1 MVSCK
6 TGCAIKCWQTLFTR
20 DPTNADR
27 CDVMCVCVWVCLWA
41 KQSGG
46 LIGSVWWMHVR
57 KRSGLRSCDSRSV
70 DTCAVKSRPTQR
82 ALTLYPLQLG
92 APESH
97 GQVERDEVL
106 VVTQSH
112 QEVKLHLGQHLWPT
126 GESAV
131 RTQICKFWPNRIL
144 NVTSKAARG
153 GASAR
158 ATHLT
163 NKSKQ
168 HKQRRL
174 GETVQHQTQRQVSMR
189 QGATTRTSWRRSR
202 KRPSARFSS
211 L

>member
-1 MVSCK
+1 MFVLVVSCK
-6 TGCAIKCWQTLFTR
+6 TGCAITCWQTLFTR

-46 LIGSVWWMHVR
+46 LIGSVCMSE
-57 KRSGLRSCDSRSV
+57 KGQGLGSCDSRSV
-70 DTCAVKSRPTQR
+70 DTCAVKSRTTQR

-97 GQVERDEVL
+97 GQVERNEVL

-112 QEVKLHLGQHLWPT
+112 QEVKLHLGQHLWRT

-131 RTQICKFWPNRIL
+131 RTQICKFRPNRIL

-168 HKQRRL
+168 HKQRRP
-174 GETVQHQTQRQVSMR
+174 GETVQHQTH
-189 QGATTRTSWRRSR
+189 
-202 KRPSARFSS
+202 
-211 L
+211 

>member
-1 MVSCK
+1 MSEK
-6 TGCAIKCWQTLFTR
+6 GQ
-20 DPTNADR
+20 
-27 CDVMCVCVWVCLWA
+27 
-41 KQSGG
+41 G
-46 LIGSVWWMHVR
+46 LG
-57 KRSGLRSCDSRSV
+57 SCDSRSA

-106 VVTQSH
+106 VVTQGH

-131 RTQICKFWPNRIL
+131 RTQICKFRPNRIL

-168 HKQRRL
+168 HKQRRP

-189 QGATTRTSWRRSR
+189 QGATTHTSWRRSR